1 MVKQFPTLTDP
12 YSYCLHAVIS
22 CLYFYS
28 DNAMHISKRISWLAC
43 TVESK
48 AYLRE
53 YDVEWVLGDGRTT
66 VIVHQVTPTNLTH

>member
-1 MVKQFPTLTDP
+1 
-12 YSYCLHAVIS
+12 
-22 CLYFYS
+22 
-28 DNAMHISKRISWLAC
+28 MHIGKRISWLAY

-53 YDVEWVLGDGRTT
+53 YDVEQVFGDGRTA